1 MGKRVSFL
9 DLLLGRKSASLLGL
23 DISSSSV
30 KLVELGQT
38 ASGEYVVERF
48 ASEPFEKGWIAD
60 GQIEKF
66 DEVADA
72 VRRVVAKSGTKTR
85 QVAMAM
91 PQSAVITKKIV
102 LPGGLREEELELQVE
117 AEANQYIP
125 FSLDEVSLDFCIIGP
140 SPEAVGDVEVL
151 IAASRKDRV
160 QDRQGLAEAAGLKPV
175 VLDIE
180 SNVSRLA
187 IGRMIATLPNEGRDA
202 LVALFE
208 IGADTTSLK
217 VLRDDE
223 ILYDRDQAFGG
234 AQLTQL
240 ISRQYGFSFEE
251 AENKKVAGDLPD
263 DYESTLLAPFVDSLA
278 QEIGRALQYFFT
290 STPHHKVHYV
300 MLSGGTATLP
310 GLKDRVIE
318 LTGFASMVVN
328 PFEGMKIGA
337 AVRENRLRRDAP
349 SYLTACGLAMRRFL
363 Q

>member
-1 MGKRVSFL
+1 VGFL
-9 DLLLGRKSASLLGL
+9 DGLIGNKQSPLFGL

-30 KLVELGQT
+30 KLVELGQS
-38 ASGEYVVERF
+38 ASGEYVLERF
-48 ASEPFEKGWIAD
+48 ATESFEKGWIAD

-72 VRRVVAKSGTKTR
+72 VRRVVTKSGTRTKR
-85 QVAMAM
+85 VAMAM
-91 PQSAVITKKIV
+91 PQSAVITKKIM
-102 LPGGLREEELELQVE
+102 LPAGLRDEELELQVE
-117 AEANQYIP
+117 SEANQYIP
-125 FSLDEVSLDFCIIGP
+125 FSLDEVSLDFCVVGP
-140 SPEAVGDVEVL
+140 SPTSAGDVEVL

-180 SNVSRLA
+180 SHASRLA
-187 IGRMIATLPNEGRDA
+187 MTRIVAGLPNEGKDA

-208 IGADTTSLK
+208 IGAETTSLK

-223 ILYDRDQAFGG
+223 LLYDRDQAFGG
-234 AQLTQL
+234 SQLTHM

-251 AENKKVAGDLPD
+251 AEQKKLASDLPE
-263 DYESTLLAPFVDSLA
+263 DYESTLLAPFVDTLS

-300 MLSGGTATLP
+300 MLGGGTATLP
-310 GLKDRVIE
+310 GLKERVTE

-328 PFEGMKIGA
+328 PFDGMRLGS
-337 AVRENRLRRDAP
+337 AVRESKLRREAP
-349 SYLTACGLAMRRFL
+349 AYLTACGLAMRRFL
-363 Q
+363 A